1 LSIATGG
8 PDETLA
14 GRPEEPPVLEAMD
27 LHRYFKLRR
36 QRTDLGPRRVVHAV
50 DGVSIALRGGS
61 AVALVGESGSGKSTL
76 ARLLAQ
82 LEPPTAGEVKLQGRM
97 VHATHGRALR
107 KYCGSVQYVFQ
118 DPFAALNPVYT
129 VRHHLQRPLR
139 IRGVRAAD
147 LNHRLAEL
155 LDLVHL
161 VPAGWFLPKFP
172 HELSGGQLQRI
183 GIARALAADPVV
195 LLADEPVSMLD
206 VSIRIGVLN
215 LLQELQEQRRIAVL
229 YVTHDM
235 ASARYF
241 AQSTLVMYAGQ
252 LVEGGPSEAIV
263 HSPAHPYTQLLIESA
278 PDPDRTSLR
287 DSGQVNTNPP
297 DVVNPPLGCRFA
309 PRCPH
314 AMPICAKEAPPAFD
328 LGEGQWAKCWLHA
341 PN

>member
-1 LSIATGG
+1 MSIATGM
-8 PDETLA
+8 PDETL
-14 GRPEEPPVLEAMD
+14 GPRPEEPPVLEAVD
-27 LHRYFKLRR
+27 LRRYFRLHRK
-36 QRTDLGPRRVVHAV
+36 RTDIGPRRVVHAV
-50 DGVSIALRGGS
+50 DGVSIALRAGC

-76 ARLLAQ
+76 ARVLAQ
-82 LEPPTAGEVKLQGRM
+82 LEPPTSGEIQLQGQR

-118 DPFAALNPVYT
+118 DPFASLNPVYT
-129 VRHHLQRPLR
+129 VRHHLLRPLR
-139 IRGVRAAD
+139 IHGVRTAD
-147 LNHRLAEL
+147 SGPRLTEL

-161 VPAGWFLPKFP
+161 VPAEWFLPKFP

-183 GIARALAADPVV
+183 GIARALAADPIV

-215 LLQELQEQRRIAVL
+215 LLQELQELRRIAVL

-241 AQSTLVMYAGQ
+241 AQTTLVMYAGQ

-263 HSPAHPYTQLLIESA
+263 KSPAHPYTQLLIDSA
-278 PDPDRTSLR
+278 PDPGRTSLR
-287 DSGQVNTNPP
+287 ENGQVNTNPP
-297 DVVNPPLGCRFA
+297 DTVNPGSGCRFA

-314 AMPICAKEAPPAFD
+314 AMPMCAKESPPTFD
-328 LGEGQWAKCWLHA
+328 LGGGQWAKCWLHA
-341 PN
+341 PS

>member
-1 LSIATGG
+1 MSTTAGAS
-8 PDETLA
+8 DETLA
-14 GRPEEPPVLEAMD
+14 PGPEDGPVLEAVD
-27 LHRYFKLRR
+27 LCRYFKLRR

-50 DGVSIALRGGS
+50 DGVSIALRAGS

-82 LEPPTAGEVKLQGRM
+82 LEAPTAGAVKLQGQF

-107 KYCGSVQYVFQ
+107 NYCGSVQYVFQ

-129 VRHHLQRPLR
+129 VRHHLLRPLR
-139 IRGVRAAD
+139 IRGVSTAD
-147 LNHRLAEL
+147 LDHRLAEL

-161 VPAGWFLPKFP
+161 VPAEWFLPKFP

-215 LLQELQEQRRIAVL
+215 LLQELQELRSIAVL

-241 AQSTLVMYAGQ
+241 AETTLVMYAGQ
-252 LVEGGPSEAIV
+252 LVEGGTSEAIV
-263 HSPAHPYTQLLIESA
+263 HSPAHPYTKLLLESA
-278 PDPDRTSLR
+278 PDPDRTTLR
-287 DSGQVNTNPP
+287 ESGPVNTTPP
-297 DVVNPPLGCRFA
+297 DNVNPPPGCRFA

-314 AMPICAKEAPPAFD
+314 AMAVCTNESPPSFD
-328 LGEGQWAKCWLHA
+328 MGGGHWARCWLHR
-341 PN
+341 PS

>member
-1 LSIATGG
+1 MSTATGM
-8 PDETLA
+8 PDEVLA
-14 GRPEEPPVLEAMD
+14 ARPEEPPVLEAVD
-27 LHRYFKLRR
+27 LRRYFMLRR
-36 QRTDLGPRRVVHAV
+36 KRTDLGPRRVVHAV
-50 DGVSIALRGGS
+50 DGVSITLRAGS

-82 LEPPTAGEVKLQGRM
+82 LETPSGGEIKLQGRE

-118 DPFAALNPVYT
+118 DPFASLNPVYT
-129 VRHHLQRPLR
+129 VRHHLLRPLR
-139 IRGVRAAD
+139 IRGVHTAD
-147 LNHRLAEL
+147 LNRRLSEL

-215 LLQELQEQRRIAVL
+215 LLQELQELRRIAVL

-241 AQSTLVMYAGQ
+241 AQTTLVMYAGQ

-287 DSGQVNTNPP
+287 EGGQVNTNPP
-297 DVVNPPLGCRFA
+297 DIVSPPPGCRFA

-314 AMPICAKEAPPAFD
+314 AMPVCAKEPPPAFD
-328 LGEGQWAKCWLHA
+328 VGRGQWAKCWLHA